1 MALGPEPTALDD
13 ELLPCGASLAD
24 LWDSG
29 APAPGHE
36 DCPHCRAALGEL
48 TQLDQVVH
56 QALAVRDLPAPD
68 LAARVMDLVR
78 TELRPGRLVPLGDPA
93 ADDWIT
99 ETAAA
104 RLFRQA
110 ADALP
115 GVAAGS
121 CRITAAAEPA
131 RYVLPGAPLPRGPLR
146 VRLEVAVDLSRT
158 VPEVGAAVRERV
170 MTAARA
176 HLGVDVA
183 AVDVAVIDLLD
194 EDPRDGDPPDKGPGD
209 GGPPDGDAV
218 SGIGTRI
225 HSRDHTHTRTRED

>member
-1 MALGPEPTALDD
+1 MALDD

-24 LWDSG
+24 LWEDG

-36 DCPHCRAALGEL
+36 DCPYCRDSLAELGR
-48 TQLDQVVH
+48 LDQAVH

-78 TELRPGRLVPLGDPA
+78 TELRPGRLVPLGAAD

-99 ETAAA
+99 ETAAT

-110 ADALP
+110 ADTLP

-121 CRITAAAEPA
+121 CRITAAREPA
-131 RYVLPGAPLPRGPLR
+131 RYLLPGTPLPRVPLR

-158 VPEVGAAVRERV
+158 VPEVAAAVRERV
-170 MTAARA
+170 LDAAHA
-176 HLGVDVA
+176 VIGLDIAEVDVS
-183 AVDVAVIDLLD
+183 VVDLLD
-194 EDPRDGDPPDKGPGD
+194 EGTDDGPGGGTGD
-209 GGPPDGDAV
+209 GTGEG
-218 SGIGTRI
+218 SGR
-225 HSRDHTHTRTRED
+225 